1 MRRALPQAV
10 ALGVA
15 ALVLAGC
22 SDDSG
27 GIAPD
32 GGAGGGDTS
41 SGDVVEVP
49 GVSVT
54 GDAAALSPDGTRIA
68 VPCDGELCVWSTAE
82 GTLGERWDGGGVVAW
97 STGGLVAT
105 DRVTGGTVAVVLLDD
120 ATGDEVATAEAY
132 DAEVV
137 QDGPGAGMRDLEF
150 SPDGETLAGAGADG
164 VVRLWSVDD
173 PTDVTE
179 LDPEGDAPV
188 ALAFSSDGSE
198 LAVAS
203 SDAPVTI
210 VEVGSGDTLGELD
223 APPQGHVAWA
233 PDDATVATSS
243 FALDE
248 QAAVT
253 IWDGETYEEQASS
266 AVAGDHLTWLGPDS
280 LVASVKDEADL
291 RVWDWRTDDERS
303 LTGATD
309 VPRAV
314 LVAPDE
320 SRVYAVSPRDG
331 VLAWPASGGEVTA
344 FEQPDG

>member
-27 GIAPD
+27 GTAPD

-97 STGGLVAT
+97 SAGGLVAT
-105 DRVTGGTVAVVLLDD
+105 DRVDGGTVSVVLVDD
-120 ATGDEVATAEAY
+120 ATGDEAGTVRAY

-137 QDGPGAGMRDLEF
+137 QDGPGAGMRDLAF
-150 SPDGETLAGAGADG
+150 SPDGETLAGAGTDG

-179 LDPEGDAPV
+179 VDPEGEAPV
-188 ALAFSSDGSE
+188 ALAFSSRGTE
-198 LAVAS
+198 LAIAS
-203 SDAPVTI
+203 ADAPVTI
-210 VEVGSGDTLGELD
+210 VEVGSGDPIGQLD

-233 PDDATVATSS
+233 PDDATLATSS
-243 FALDE
+243 YALDE
-248 QAAVT
+248 QAALTV
-253 IWDGETYEEQASS
+253 WDGETFEEQASS
-266 AVAGDHLTWLGPDS
+266 AVAGNHLVWLGSDR
-280 LVASVKDEADL
+280 LVASVKDEPDV
-291 RVWDWRTDDERS
+291 RVWDWRTDDVRS
-303 LTGATD
+303 LAGATD
-309 VPRAV
+309 TPRAV
-314 LVAPDE
+314 LVAPDG

-331 VLAWPASGGEVTA
+331 VLAWPASGGEPTT
-344 FEQPDG
+344 FEKPEE

>member
-1 MRRALPQAV
+1 MRRALPA
-10 ALGVA
+10 ALAVA

-22 SDDSG
+22 SEDSG
-27 GIAPD
+27 GTAPD
-32 GGAGGGDTS
+32 GGDSGGTG
-41 SGDVVEVP
+41 SGDIVEVP

-54 GDAAALSPDGTRIA
+54 GDAAALSPDGSRIA
-68 VPCDGELCVWSTAE
+68 VPCDGELCVWSTTE
-82 GTLGERWDGGGVVAW
+82 GALDDRWDGGGVVAW
-97 STGGLVAT
+97 GAGGLVAT
-105 DRVTGGTVAVVLLDD
+105 DQVDGGTVAVVLLDD
-120 ATGDEVATAEAY
+120 ATGNEVATAEAY

-137 QDGPGAGMRDLEF
+137 QDGPGAGMSDLQF

-210 VEVGSGDTLGELD
+210 VEVGSGDTLGELG

-233 PDDATVATSS
+233 PDDATIATSS
-243 FALDE
+243 FALDA

-266 AVAGDHLTWLGPDS
+266 AVAGAHLAWLGPDS
-280 LVASVKDEADL
+280 LVASVKDGADVL
-291 RVWDWRTDDERS
+291 VWDWRTDDERS

-314 LVAPDE
+314 LVAPDA

-331 VLAWPASGGEVTA
+331 ILAWPASGGEVTA